1 MDGPASRSYLGAW
14 RTTIRPPRAQCLPA
28 TWLQFTLASGGSVT
42 SGIRLLTAVACLA
55 VAAAR
60 PASAQVQFGPHLN
73 WASNS
78 IGFGVGG
85 RVEASLA
92 KAVPSLKGLGVM
104 GAFNLYFPSGGTAWG
119 IDANATYHF
128 EIPTVKTV
136 TPYVGTGLAIL
147 HGVRRTG
154 GGLNIFGGAQFPGM
168 HTITP
173 FGELRL
179 VFVRGT
185 SAFVLTGGVLF

>member
-1 MDGPASRSYLGAW
+1 LACSRAGYLPTDWPHPTFQGGA
-14 RTTIRPPRAQCLPA
+14 
-28 TWLQFTLASGGSVT
+28 VT
-42 SGIRLLTAVACLA
+42 SRIGLLIGIVFLTVAS
-55 VAAAR
+55 AR
-60 PASAQVQFGPHLN
+60 SASAQVQYGPHLN
-73 WASNS
+73 WASNG

-85 RVEASLA
+85 RVEASLS
-92 KAVPSLKGLGVM
+92 KAIPGAKGLGVM

-128 EIPTVKTV
+128 DIPTMKTV
-136 TPYVGTGLAIL
+136 APYVGAGLAIL
-147 HGVRRTG
+147 HGVSRTG